1 MARFRSKEAR
11 LKELEDRK
19 LWLNNPN
26 KNWRNL
32 NRKDFDE
39 FIIYK
44 AIGEVGK
51 AFSEEMTAD
60 IWKEI
65 DILDRAGK
73 PEQAEK
79 LFKRYVVDRQDKR

>member
-26 KNWRNL
+26 IDWRNL

-39 FIIYK
+39 FVIYK
-44 AIGEVGK
+44 VIGEVGK
-51 AFSEEMTAD
+51 VFSKHMNND
-60 IWKEI
+60 VWR
-65 DILDRAGK
+65 DILALEEVGRQ
-73 PEQAEK
+73 EQALK
-79 LFKRYVVDRQDKR
+79 LFKQYVVDRKD